1 MFIRLYYS
9 GGPSQPTFRG
19 VSHPD
24 TPGSGHHWERMDIYT
39 RNFPGGL
46 FMSVRFL
53 LVFDVWYPFEHDFFA
68 RISRAFPL
76 LNKLVILNSC
86 EQQNKRTYR
95 KDDHEQISSI
105 VESSH
110 LMALDM
116 SASSL
121 DYVEQLLFDFNTH
134 LPCINLFFV
143 DYELLCSATQYF
155 TNNATRANCSRLQR
169 IIINSKP
176 TTLPREFY
184 LYFPLL

>member
-1 MFIRLYYS
+1 
-9 GGPSQPTFRG
+9 
-19 VSHPD
+19 
-24 TPGSGHHWERMDIYT
+24 MDIYT

-53 LVFDVWYPFEHDFFA
+53 LVFDMCSPFEHDFFA
-68 RISRAFPL
+68 RISQAFPL
-76 LNKLVILNSC
+76 LNKLLILNSC

-105 VESSH
+105 VEFSH

-134 LPCINLFFV
+134 LR
-143 DYELLCSATQYF
+143 CS
-155 TNNATRANCSRLQR
+155 C
-169 IIINSKP
+169 
-176 TTLPREFY
+176 
-184 LYFPLL
+184 